1 MSGVGPSNT
10 PRIRRWFAPTM
21 LAATV
26 IIGIAAV
33 VVAWLTFGRAEA
45 AGRLGADLTL
55 YVKAAE
61 RWISGGGFYPGH
73 QLAGPYPIT
82 DGDILYPPP
91 ILLLLVP
98 FLVLPAPL
106 FWLIPLGALTA
117 VIVHHRPRPWA
128 WPLMALGLAFPI
140 TSLKIVHGNPAMWI
154 VGALALGTV
163 YAWPAVFVL
172 LKPSLAPFALVGAKR
187 RSWWIALGVATIVS
201 IALAGLWAAYVSVA
215 LNARSANGLLYSL
228 DEVPF
233 MLVPMIAWIG
243 SSVDPP
249 VLRRPDLRRGAR

>member
-1 MSGVGPSNT
+1 
-10 PRIRRWFAPTM
+10 M
-21 LAATV
+21 LALTV
-26 IIGIAAV
+26 VIVIAAV
-33 VVAWLTFGRAEA
+33 VVAWLTFSRADA

-55 YVKAAE
+55 YLEAAR
-61 RWISGGGFYPGH
+61 RWISGGGFYPAH

-106 FWLIPLGALTA
+106 FWLVPLGALAA

-128 WPLMALGLAFPI
+128 WPLMALGLVLPI
-140 TSLKIVHGNPAMWI
+140 TSLKVVHGNPVMWI

-163 YAWPAVFVL
+163 YAWPAVLVL
-172 LKPSLAPFALVGAKR
+172 LKPSLAPFALIGATR
-187 RSWWIALGVATIVS
+187 RSWWIALGAAAIVS
-201 IALAGLWAAYVSVA
+201 VALAGLWAAYISVA

-243 SSVDPP
+243 SSVDAPAP
-249 VLRRPDLRRGAR
+249 RRPVLRRGAR